1 MSTTLLQNIRNWFRP
16 LDSGEDV
23 TLAPLAQ
30 PQMASASPY
39 AFVVDDE
46 EGICKLIAM
55 TLAKMGVEAE
65 KFHTAQDAVAALDRR
80 LPAII
85 FLDVALQRSDAVDV
99 IRGLG
104 EKGYGGVVQLMSGS
118 NVGLLENVARGGAPP

>member
-1 MSTTLLQNIRNWFRP
+1 MPTTLLEDIRNWFWP

-23 TLAPLAQ
+23 TLAPLVEN
-30 PQMASASPY
+30 QMAAASPL

-46 EGICKLIAM
+46 DGICKLITM

-65 KFHTAQDAVAALDRR
+65 KCHTAQEAIAALDRR

-99 IRGLG
+99 IRRV
-104 EKGYGGVVQLMSGS
+104 GGQGDGGTEAMIGS
-118 NVGLLENVARGGAPP
+118 D